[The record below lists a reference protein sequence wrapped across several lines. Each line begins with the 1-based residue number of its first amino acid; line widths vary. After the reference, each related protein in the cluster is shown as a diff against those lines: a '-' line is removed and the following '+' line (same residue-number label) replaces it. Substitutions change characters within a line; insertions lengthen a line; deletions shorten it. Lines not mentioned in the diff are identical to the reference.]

1 MKPRSLLLAGLLLIT
16 CATFSQAQD
25 KKLIGKVNLGG
36 DADFILQLHIENE
49 EYVYSIIDVKNDNS
63 ELTSFKLIFND
74 QSTFD
79 LNFEKAVNSLS
90 SFSEDLKKKA
100 IEEKQK
106 YYYALSVIR
115 PALPDGENGP
125 LAMTIKFGDTAT
137 IRKISYG
144 RNSFVTPRDVE
155 NFLKENNISKDTRDF
170 QTGNTRAAKENAEVK
185 EESQNEERG
194 MGEQG
199 GASKRKQPVWK
210 DPKRRIKQ
218 ITIADARSELKINLI
233 LSFLSTEVDAIMKG
247 EGKIKKDA
255 EDIFRHNYEKMIRSL
270 EQIERSR
277 MTTPNKSKETLSILQ
292 DYLRDSKFWANN
304 VLANQIEVN
313 NTEILKIKKEQQD
326 LSGKIESNRLAVSKI
341 NDEIQTRER
350 QAEKSIEELSSN
362 FKEVADKIRRLNAE
376 IKSNASDED
385 SITIA
390 NSTELAKRLNNNIYD
405 IYAQFPD
412 SVKNVVLRVQ
422 IPPKFIK
429 ADSTNLDKPRKQFA
443 PLLNS
448 IASDIEDSNESY
460 FNLNRIRTEKNEYDQ
475 KKDSIEREIDD
486 DIASLNKKLQTS
498 DSIKNVSHKIR
509 EFYVRQLFQAGT
521 FDVKITGVQMEFN
534 AGFIENML
542 VMATPIFSLSDS
554 VSIAVLPKGIP
565 SAIKFTNHYPMG
577 FSAKSD
583 INSLKYEKL
592 TAIVDEKT
600 EFSLSFK
607 DVVKNVEEMLVLER
621 TDYSPMDGSININP
635 STTREKQL
643 YKNKSTEIL
652 QAKVFSDLAGINGEK
667 PNGLIQFEVDKIIP
681 LWTKRYEKEDIIGPF
696 RWTVNSKNNVG
707 FFNYIRPEFVLSK
720 VESNLRELELK
731 QVGPQLMASTLDI
744 RQFERVSVGAD
755 LNLTFMDIPKAKSTV
770 YLNSGFRFGRT
781 DLKSPMSLTNNTK
794 GFTNTFQFM
803 PEIGYRVNGD
813 ERYGLDFNYSSNL
826 ILSDERGFKQVEDT
840 FQADTSTEDQN
851 WLHRITLMAYFNF
864 DPSTRG
870 RFFFRFRSFHQFD
883 NWSNNFSQFQLG
895 YSTFITR

>member
-1 MKPRSLLLAGLLLIT
+1 MAGLFSII
-16 CATFSQAQD
+16 CASLCLAQE

-36 DADFILQLHIENE
+36 DADYILQLHIENE
-49 EYVYSIIDVKNDNS
+49 EYVYSIIDVRNDNS
-63 ELTSFKLIFND
+63 ELSSFKLIFND

-115 PALPDGENGP
+115 PALPEGENGP

-155 NFLKENNISKDTRDF
+155 NFLKENNISKDTPEV
-170 QTGNTRAAKENAEVK
+170 QTGNKSEEKEKMEVDG
-185 EESQNEERG
+185 ESQNEKRG

-233 LSFLSTEVDAIMKG
+233 LSFLSTEVDSIMKG

-292 DYLRDSKFWANN
+292 DYLRDSKFWANGI
-304 VLANQIEVN
+304 LANQIAVN
-313 NTEILKIKKEQQD
+313 NKKMTEIKKYRQD
-326 LSGKIESNRLAVSKI
+326 VDRELESKRLAISSI
-341 NDEIQTRER
+341 NNEIQKRKNEAKTLIER
-350 QAEKSIEELSSN
+350 LSLN
-362 FKEVADKIRRLNAE
+362 FDDISKKIRGLNFDIE
-376 IKSNASDED
+376 GNTTNEGSGV
-385 SITIA
+385 IA
-390 NSTELAKRLNNNIYD
+390 QSTELVTRLNRNLDYIYD
-405 IYAQFPD
+405 GFPD
-412 SVKNVVLRVQ
+412 SVKNVILPVQ
-422 IPPKFIK
+422 ISINFTKS
-429 ADSTNLDKPRKQFA
+429 DSTNLDKPRKQFA
-443 PLLNS
+443 PLLNGIS
-448 IASDIEDSNESY
+448 NDITGSNDLLLKLRRINAEKSEFEEKKQSMNNTISD
-460 FNLNRIRTEKNEYDQ
+460 
-475 KKDSIEREIDD
+475 
-486 DIASLNKKLQTS
+486 SLAILGKKLES
-498 DSIKNVSHKIR
+498 LDSIKNVSNKIR
-509 EFYVRQLFQAGT
+509 EFYVRQLFEAGT

-542 VMATPIFSLSDS
+542 VMASPAFSLSDS

-577 FSAKSD
+577 FSAKND

-635 STTREKQL
+635 STTKEKQL

-681 LWTKRYEKEDIIGPF
+681 LWTKRFEKEDIISPF
-696 RWTVNSKNNVG
+696 RWTVNSKNNMG

-781 DLKSPMSLTNNTK
+781 DLKSPVSLTNNTK

-826 ILSDERGFKQVEDT
+826 IISDERGFKQVEDT
-840 FQADTSTEDQN
+840 FQADTLTEDQN

-883 NWSNNFSQFQLG
+883 NWSNNFSQYQLG